1 MGHGPRDWNPPGY
14 WDAPTVTP
22 STRSRTVVQASRSRA
37 KESNLIGLLSV
48 ALGLFATLLPLAHP
62 DVSTGVRGFAFTTA
76 GIAAVSLASRAA
88 QLRRQGRA
96 TSRVL
101 PAIGGFLGVTGT
113 LLSVW
118 SLLFFYVPNA
128 VPPMP
133 SITSLTSLGQPVAGA
148 LVGPIVPG
156 VIQQNTQPAPV
167 AAPVAAAPP
176 AVGPAPETLTPEQM
190 RSAMQ
195 MAAGTI
201 SYVMKHVRPAGQPWP
216 DALYVNAD
224 QLVTTPTGDVLV
236 RIPAGTDLGYARSI
250 SGENY
255 RLTISDSST
264 GAGVAFDTATGYVTN
279 R

>member
-1 MGHGPRDWNPPGY
+1 M
-14 WDAPTVTP
+14 
-22 STRSRTVVQASRSRA
+22 
-37 KESNLIGLLSV
+37 IGLLSV

-62 DVSTGVRGFAFTTA
+62 DVSTGFRGFAFTTA

-101 PAIGGFLGVTGT
+101 PAIGGFLGVAGT

-133 SITSLTSLGQPVAGA
+133 SLASLASLGQPVAA
-148 LVGPIVPG
+148 APVGPVVPG
-156 VIQQNTQPAPV
+156 VIQQDTPAAPV
-167 AAPVAAAPP
+167 AAPALAAPP
-176 AVGPAPETLTPEQM
+176 AVGPAPAALTPEQM

-216 DALYVNAD
+216 DALYISAD
-224 QLVTTPTGDVLV
+224 QLVTTPAGDVLV

-255 RLTISDSST
+255 QLTITDSST
-264 GAGVAFDTATGYVTN
+264 GAGVAFDTAIGYVTD